1 MDVVPCSRLPNI
13 LSATNETLQGTYS
26 PGTYSPVSKM
36 KLPDIPPASVDEKE
50 SLFISRNIAGR
61 EEWQGFLS
69 VSLLCLCCGL

>member
-1 MDVVPCSRLPNI
+1 MDVVPCSRLPNT
-13 LSATNETLQGTYS
+13 LSATKETLQGA
-26 PGTYSPVSKM
+26 YSPVSKM

-50 SLFISRNIAGR
+50 SLFISRNRAGR